1 MFGKNINL
9 YSQINEKQE
18 ENNELENEYISNRIF
33 EIVQLN
39 VKTINNSLINLLIYL
54 VIRLLYCS

>member
-39 VKTINNSLINLLIYL
+39 VKTINNSLLNLLIYL

>member
-18 ENNELENEYISNRIF
+18 ENSEIENEYISKRIC
-33 EIVQLN
+33 EIIQLN
-39 VKTINNSLINLLIYL
+39 VKTINNSLLNLLIYL
-54 VIRLLYCS
+54 VR